1 MSAFFLF
8 WSTILEKDQL
18 QLQLSDRKIN
28 FAQAYPIFDSEGD
41 LIARIGAE
49 KFFMTEDLEFADIKR
64 REFGLRKD

>member
-8 WSTILEKDQL
+8 WPTILEKDQL

-28 FAQAYPIFDSEGD
+28 FAQAYPIFESEGD
-41 LIARIGAE
+41 LIAKIGAE

-64 REFGLRKD
+64 KDYSLRNA